1 MTGSKNTSK
10 DKPTLTL
17 NFNQSDEEATSARE
31 RMLERIKL
39 LRGNIILPRKNDLA
53 LKDTDATPDT
63 TKTAKT
69 KPVTLKSSQDSSI
82 ANKIDNK
89 NRNGNKDKE
98 HKKENIAIVTKVT
111 DTDKFVQNANSSASK
126 SKKAKI
132 TKIDP
137 VSRKH
142 KISPDLVKKMKLYFQ
157 ETFPLCFTNP
167 ISPLAL
173 GIHLQLR
180 AHKQQFPDSLCTSNN
195 VFKYLYVYTRNM
207 QYKKA
212 LIAGANRLNI
222 DGSIAGVVTEEEA
235 QRAIDD
241 LIQYEQIKQAQL
253 AKKIAQYHDI
263 KSKKDNNAKLKDTE
277 KKSDSV
283 NITNVIVDENNKTEN
298 IQEKQDKIEVETAKA
313 EEKIKKPKRAKKLDA
328 VEHSNSN

>member
-1 MTGSKNTSK
+1 MSK

-17 NFNQSDEEATSARE
+17 NFNQTNQADEEAARQ
-31 RMLERIKL
+31 RMLERIKR
-39 LRGNIILPRKNDLA
+39 LRGNMILPSNNDSV
-53 LKDTDATPDT
+53 LKDAGATVPAA
-63 TKTAKT
+63 TKTAKA
-69 KPVTLKSSQDSSI
+69 KPVTQKSPQKSSI
-82 ANKIDNK
+82 ANKLDKK
-89 NRNGNKDKE
+89 NKE

-111 DTDKFVQNANSSASK
+111 DTNKLAQNANSSASK
-126 SKKAKI
+126 TKKAKI

-167 ISPLAL
+167 MSPLAL

-212 LIAGANRLNI
+212 LIAGANRFNI
-222 DGSIAGVVTEEEA
+222 DGSIAGIVTEAEA

-241 LIQYEQIKQAQL
+241 IIKYEKIKQAKL
-253 AKKIAQYHDI
+253 AQKISQYHDI
-263 KSKKDNNAKLKDTE
+263 ESKNDKKDKLKDTE
-277 KKSDSV
+277 KKSHSV
-283 NITNVIVDENNKTEN
+283 NITDIIIDKNNKTEN
-298 IQEKQDKIEVETAKA
+298 IEDKIETATDSISLNKTFET
-313 EEKIKKPKRAKKLDA
+313 EEKVKKPKKSKNIGKIYNT
-328 VEHSNSN
+328 SI

>member
-1 MTGSKNTSK
+1 MSK

-17 NFNQSDEEATSARE
+17 NFNQSNEETTAARE
-31 RMLERIKL
+31 RMLERINR

-82 ANKIDNK
+82 ANKIDK
-89 NRNGNKDKE
+89 
-98 HKKENIAIVTKVT
+98 KKENKEYGAVTEVKDTNRDKQHNSTHSKTKKDKVMAI
-111 DTDKFVQNANSSASK
+111 
-126 SKKAKI
+126 
-132 TKIDP
+132 P
-137 VSRKH
+137 RRH
-142 KISPDLVKKMKLYFQ
+142 KISPDLVKKMNSYFQ

-195 VFKYLYVYTRNM
+195 VFKYLYVYTRNI

-212 LIAGANRLNI
+212 LIAGADRLNI

-235 QRAIDD
+235 QRAID
-241 LIQYEQIKQAQL
+241 EQIKQTQL
-253 AKKIAQYHDI
+253 AQKIAQYHDI
-263 KSKKDNNAKLKDTE
+263 KIKKAKLKNTE
-277 KKSDSV
+277 S
-283 NITNVIVDENNKTEN
+283 
-298 IQEKQDKIEVETAKA
+298 
-313 EEKIKKPKRAKKLDA
+313 
-328 VEHSNSN
+328 